1 MSPLLLL
8 MLAACDAP
16 ATDAGGLALEL
27 CHVQGVGT
35 ETFCGVF
42 EVYEDREAG
51 AGRIIPLRVVL
62 VPAVSPDPEPDP
74 LFFLAGGPGQAASEL
89 IAAVMPTF
97 NGIHK
102 SRDLIFVDQRGTGS
116 SNPLD
121 CESEAGD
128 TLAGQFASS
137 EMDPEAMERC
147 RDSLDADLTKYT
159 TPFAM
164 DDLDDLRAAMG
175 YDTLNLYGASYGT
188 RAALVYMRRHPERV
202 RSVILDGVVPT
213 EMEVFLHFARDGQ
226 DAWDALVRD
235 CHDQKKCAETFPE
248 LSATLDGLLASME
261 EEPIAVTV
269 RHPLTGAPEAIEVGR
284 DAFAAHLRGLLY
296 APQITP
302 LLPLALTQA
311 SQGEYEP
318 FVAQSAGISGGT
330 SDTISLGM
338 MLSVVC
344 AEDLPRIT
352 PGMRED
358 AAKGTFLGDSLV
370 AMMAGACQDW
380 PIGDLPEGY
389 NAPVQSEAPTLVLS
403 GALDPATPPRWGEQA
418 LRGLPNGV
426 HAIAPGAGHNVSP
439 LGCTPRRM
447 TDFIEAGTA
456 ADLDLSCI
464 GDIKRPDFFIDFA
477 GPAE

>member
-1 MSPLLLL
+1 MSLLFSLL
-8 MLAACDAP
+8 LAACGSP
-16 ATDAGGLALEL
+16 TQDAGGLALEP
-27 CHVQGVGT
+27 CHVQGVNT

-42 EVYEDREAG
+42 EVFEDRDAG
-51 AGRIIPLRVVL
+51 TGRTIPLRVVL
-62 VPAVSPDPEPDP
+62 VPAVSPDPDPDP

-89 IAAVMPTF
+89 VAAVMPTF
-97 NGIHK
+97 NRIHK

-121 CESEAGD
+121 CVNEAGD
-128 TLAGQFASS
+128 SLAAQFASA
-137 EMDPEAMERC
+137 EMDPGAMERC

-164 DDLDDLRAAMG
+164 DDLDDVRAAMG
-175 YDTLNLYGASYGT
+175 YETVNLYGASYGT

-202 RSVILDGVVPT
+202 RAVVLDGVVPT

-226 DAWDALVRD
+226 SAWDDLVRD
-235 CHDQKKCAETFPE
+235 CNRQESCVEAFPDVRG
-248 LSATLDGLLASME
+248 TLLELLAWLE
-261 EEPIAVTV
+261 EEDREVTV
-269 RHPLTGAPEAIEVGR
+269 RHPLTGAPEVITVER
-284 DAFAAHLRGLLY
+284 DPFAAHLRGLLY

-302 LLPLALTQA
+302 LLPLALTKA
-311 SQGEYEP
+311 SQGEFEP

-330 SDTISLGM
+330 SDSISLGM

-370 AMMAGACQDW
+370 AMMANACESW
-380 PIGDLPEGY
+380 PVGELPEGY
-389 NAPVQSEAPTLVLS
+389 NDPVVSDAPVLVLS
-403 GALDPATPPRWGEQA
+403 GALDPATPPRWGDQA

-439 LGCTPRRM
+439 LGCAPKKM
-447 TDFIEAGTA
+447 TEFIKAGSA

-477 GPAE
+477 GPSQ